1 MRKVKKELTIK
12 IPVNFFLKKRVLD
25 MRTNNYEDGEKVLR
39 EIKVKND
46 YMENFP
52 TDDMGEHINETVSYY
67 DIYMGM
73 AEGKDVYDMLNVG
86 DSLIR
91 ERVFRRLSE
100 LLETE
105 YETIYYLWLNNDE
118 Q

>member
-46 YMENFP
+46 YM
-52 TDDMGEHINETVSYY
+52 
-67 DIYMGM
+67 
-73 AEGKDVYDMLNVG
+73 
-86 DSLIR
+86 
-91 ERVFRRLSE
+91 
-100 LLETE
+100 
-105 YETIYYLWLNNDE
+105 
-118 Q
+118 